1 VIKIF
6 RIFLVIPML
15 FVSTAISWSEKR
27 IFFREDFNNL
37 HNWRPLYFPKIK
49 RHSLYTITGEG
60 NNRFLRAVSSS
71 SASGLIFKR
80 EYNIYKFPYI
90 EWRWKVDNV
99 YKKGDAS
106 SKAGDDYPIRVY
118 VLFKYD
124 PEKSSLAERLRYN
137 SARRI
142 YGQYPPHSSLNYIW
156 ANKDHDEYI
165 ITNPYSEKTRM
176 VLLQMG
182 TSRVGKWMTERVH
195 VLSDY
200 RRAFGENPPPR
211 ASLAIMNDS
220 DNTGEKSLSYID
232 YLIIY

>member
-1 VIKIF
+1 VINIV
-6 RIFLVIPML
+6 RIFLVISIL
-15 FVSTAISWSEKR
+15 LASAVIGLSEKR
-27 IFFREDFNNL
+27 VFFREDFNNL
-37 HNWRPLYFPKIK
+37 KNWKPLYFTKIK
-49 RHSLYTITGEG
+49 RHSSYTIERKGDE
-60 NNRFLRAVSSS
+60 RYLRAESNS

-80 EYNIYKFPYI
+80 EYDVYKYPYL

-99 YKKGDAS
+99 YKKGDAR

-124 PEKSSLAERLRYN
+124 PEKASLPEKIRYN
-137 SARRI
+137 SARLL
-142 YGQYPPHSSLNYIW
+142 YGRYPPHSGLSYIW
-156 ANKDHDEYI
+156 ANKSHSDYI
-165 ITNPYSEKTRM
+165 ITNPYSEKTKM
-176 VLLQMG
+176 ILLQLG
-182 TSRVGKWMTERVH
+182 ASHVGQWMTEWIH